1 MKRIVERIPVPRT
14 YKIQVLPGDGI
25 GPEVIQ
31 ESVRVLKTVAN
42 GVPGLS
48 LSFHEF
54 PCGGKYFLETGCEW
68 SGEAEVFSKQE
79 ADAILLGAVGWEK
92 SPGEP
97 VRRDDGQLAGA
108 TVVLGQ
114 RRELELYAN
123 VRPVKLYEGVP
134 TPLADKQPRDID
146 FVIIRENTEGLYAGI
161 GKHYGEN
168 EREEL
173 AIDMRPISRL
183 GSERVIQYAMRL
195 AMKRPRGAPSDEK
208 RRVTC
213 VDKSNVLIGDQLFRR
228 IFDETA
234 QLFPNVVPDY
244 AYVDAWTMWS
254 LRQPE
259 YYNVVVA
266 PNMYGD
272 IISDLGA
279 AIQGGMGVAAGGN
292 IGDMHAMFEPIHGSA
307 PRHAGKRRANPIAAI
322 FAGKMML
329 EWLGERHNN
338 NSALKGAS
346 LIEDAVIEL
355 LREGKI
361 RTYDLCVSAYAD
373 IKPSTTKQVGTAIRK
388 IIQQRLKEL

>member
-1 MKRIVERIPVPRT
+1 VERIPVPRT

-31 ESVRVLKTVAN
+31 ESVKILKTVSN
-42 GVPGLS
+42 GISGLA

-54 PCGGKYFLETGCEW
+54 PCGGKYYLETGCEW
-68 SGEAEVFSKQE
+68 PGEAEVFSKQE

-97 VRRDDGQLAGA
+97 VRREDGQLAGA

-123 VRPVKLYEGVP
+123 VRPVKLYTGVP
-134 TPLADKQPRDID
+134 TPLADKHPRDID

-183 GSERVIQYAMRL
+183 GSERVIQYAMKL
-195 AMKRPRGAPSDEK
+195 AMKRQDGAPIDRK

-234 QLFPNVVPDY
+234 QLYPNVVPDY
-244 AYVDAWTMWS
+244 AYVDAWTMWC

-307 PRHAGKRRANPIAAI
+307 PRHAGKRRANPVAAI
-322 FAGKMML
+322 LAGKMML
-329 EWLGERHNN
+329 EWLGERHND
-338 NSALKGAS
+338 NSVLTAATI
-346 LIEDAVIEL
+346 IEEAVKDL
-355 LREGKI
+355 LSEGRV
-361 RTYDLCVSAYAD
+361 RTYDLCVRTYAD
-373 IKPSTTKQVGTAIRK
+373 VRPSTTKQVGTAIRK
-388 IIQQRLKEL
+388 IILQKLKAL

>member
-1 MKRIVERIPVPRT
+1 MERIPVART

-31 ESVRVLKTVAN
+31 EAVKTLETISAEIT
-42 GVPGLS
+42 GLE
-48 LSFHEF
+48 LAFHEF

-92 SPGEP
+92 APGEP
-97 VRRDDGQLAGA
+97 VRLNNGQLAGA

-123 VRPVKLYEGVP
+123 IRPVKLYPGVP
-134 TPLADKQPRDID
+134 TPLVNKQPKDID

-183 GSERVIQYAMRL
+183 GSERVIQYAMNL
-195 AMKRPRGAPSDEK
+195 AMKRKQGAPKDRK
-208 RRVTC
+208 KRVTC

-228 IFDETA
+228 IFEEMTHK
-234 QLFPNVVPDY
+234 FPKIVPDY
-244 AYVDAWTMWS
+244 AYIDAWTMWC
-254 LRQPE
+254 LRRPE
-259 YYNVVVA
+259 FYNVVVTS
-266 PNMYGD
+266 NMFGD

-279 AIQGGMGVAAGGN
+279 GIQGGMGVAAGGN
-292 IGDMHAMFEPIHGSA
+292 IGESHAMFEPIHGSA

-322 FAGKMML
+322 LAGRML
-329 EWLGERHNN
+329 LDWLGEQHNDQA
-338 NSALKGAS
+338 ALKAAGI
-346 LIEDAVIEL
+346 IEDAVIQL
-355 LREGKI
+355 LGEEQV
-361 RTYDLCVSAYAD
+361 RTYDLCVGAYAD
-373 IKPSTTKQVGTAIRK
+373 VKPSTTKQVGAAIRK
-388 IIQQRLKEL
+388 RIQQQLKE

>member
-1 MKRIVERIPVPRT
+1 MPRT

-31 ESVRVLKTVAN
+31 ESVKILKTVSN
-42 GVPGLS
+42 GISGLA

-54 PCGGKYFLETGCEW
+54 PCGGKYYLETGCEW
-68 SGEAEVFSKQE
+68 PGEAEVFSKQE
-79 ADAILLGAVGWEK
+79 ADAILLGAVGWEA

-97 VRRDDGQLAGA
+97 VRREDGQLAGA

-134 TPLADKQPRDID
+134 TPLADKHPHDID

-183 GSERVIQYAMRL
+183 GSERVTQYAMRL
-195 AMKRPRGAPSDEK
+195 AMKRPEGAPSDGK

-234 QLFPNVVPDY
+234 QQFPTIVPDY
-244 AYVDAWTMWS
+244 AYVDAWTMWC

-259 YYNVVVA
+259 YYNVVVT

-329 EWLGERHNN
+329 EWLGERHHNT
-338 NSALKGAS
+338 SALTAATI
-346 LIEDAVIEL
+346 IEEAVRDL
-355 LREGKI
+355 LSEGRV
-361 RTYDLCVSAYAD
+361 RTYDLCMGSYAD
-373 IKPSTTKQVGTAIRK
+373 VKPSTTKQVGTAIRK
-388 IIQQRLKEL
+388 IIQQKLKEL